1 MEYNAVRL
9 SEWLLR
15 MNHKDESDVASF
27 PWKNLDIL
35 KTPEKPGDEA
45 TADAHGVQYYALN
58 FVSTL
63 RSADCQ
69 LH

>member
-1 MEYNAVRL
+1 
-9 SEWLLR
+9 

-35 KTPEKPGDEA
+35 KTPENPGDEA
-45 TADAHGVQYYALN
+45 TADAHSAQYYALN

>member
-1 MEYNAVRL
+1 
-9 SEWLLR
+9 

-35 KTPEKPGDEA
+35 KTPENPGDEA
-45 TADAHGVQYYALN
+45 TADAHSVQYYALN